1 MDAYLFIE
9 QMKQI
14 AARWDR
20 EAIAQDSIWCRRQA
34 ENHRFYATRV
44 AISLETLESET
55 ASKFEKQSAI
65 GQLNA
70 FNLSYKQEVAS

>member
-14 AARWDR
+14 AATWDR
-20 EAIAQDSIWCRRQA
+20 EAIAQDSIWCKRQA

-44 AISLETLESET
+44 AIALETLESGKAT
-55 ASKFEKQSAI
+55 RFQKQSAI

-70 FNLSYKQEVAS
+70 FRLSYQQEVAS